1 MPYWDSWTQSMICN
15 AYERKKKSLKE
26 ELQSLE
32 IKEFIVSNILND
44 GPNAR
49 KQMSANHK
57 IF

>member
-1 MPYWDSWTQSMICN
+1 MICN